1 MWVSYKVQPYL
12 IHRNTLH
19 VFDVNETCNR
29 IYSESITLGNIS
41 KIKIYMCKSINV
53 YSFYESFAGTRSADI
68 PWDKNYEYQIMMF
81 VDDYYRRYKDE
92 HYSRTKLKRFTIV
105 ANINDS
111 EMNAIVSRAVKCVTE
126 AGYPTP
132 FIERYSGQYIDFP
145 DNNTIF
151 NIISDNFRPRTK
163 VLIELTRN
171 SELYVSMLP
180 DERRWRHITERNHP
194 IVSDIH
200 FKGMSL
206 ASGNGTI
213 VVEDYCKWYNLYR
226 VHRNDN
232 NELTVTSCDKR
243 DEIIRDMDIEWY
255 DHCPIPSSV
264 VAQCKKHGVK
274 LGYMSYLTMLCRLEE
289 YVLEDELTSAYIS
302 PKEDLDEVLVW
313 DGGSCEYFGIAK
325 LFSVARKFDIKC
337 NLFAPNF
344 SNRIEVVNSQQDN
357 NPDGFLEKNKKNG
370 YGATEVP
377 ASFDSMTEDE
387 YTKLVRPPYFSIK
400 RTTDPWSSET
410 TNMSD
415 SKNNAEVTL
424 PMSQVKLTK
433 AYKQMTY
440 DSVIMCP
447 HCLHSEPVSITQT
460 IKIQTK
466 GDTSIN
472 HFVTDVQMYRDDI
485 SMTCPKCGLT
495 TPSAPMI
502 DAEIYPTI
510 KILNEKGYYTDFC
523 CSGHCDGYTGET
535 NYAYIS
541 FGPVSKMAERSGIYD
556 NISDNIPD
564 TWYLDM
570 MTDYFNTGNRNH
582 VIRVRDEVQDN
593 DPDKNYLK
601 DILTW
606 AKQLP
611 NLKE

>member
-1 MWVSYKVQPYL
+1 MWINYELQPYL
-12 IHRNTLH
+12 IHKNTLH
-19 VFDVNETCNR
+19 VFDVNKIRNR

-53 YSFYESFAGTRSADI
+53 YSFYESFADTRSTDI
-68 PWDKNYEYQIMMF
+68 PWDKSYEYQIMML
-81 VDDYYRRYKDE
+81 VDDYYRRYKKE
-92 HYSRTKLKRFTIV
+92 YYSRTKLKRITIV

-111 EMNAIVSRAVKCVTE
+111 EMNAIVRRAVECVTE
-126 AGYPTP
+126 AGYPAP

-151 NIISDNFRPRTK
+151 SIISDNFRSRTK

-232 NELTVTSCDKR
+232 NMLTVTSCDKR

-289 YVLEDELTSAYIS
+289 YVLNELTSAHIS

-313 DGGSCEYFGIAK
+313 DGGSCEYYGMAK
-325 LFSVARKFDIKC
+325 LFSIAKRFNITCAGASFTK
-337 NLFAPNF
+337 NF
-344 SNRIEVVNSQQDN
+344 SSTTEPHELNSDVSIVHPEYN
-357 NPDGFLEKNKKNG
+357 KLYVDDVGPITNIKFGYNVAEK
-370 YGATEVP
+370 Y
-377 ASFDSMTEDE
+377 
-387 YTKLVRPPYFSIK
+387 
-400 RTTDPWSSET
+400 
-410 TNMSD
+410 MS
-415 SKNNAEVTL
+415 
-424 PMSQVKLTK
+424 
-433 AYKQMTY
+433 Y
-440 DSVIMCP
+440 DTVIMCP
-447 HCLHSEPVSITQT
+447 NCFHSEHVTISQT
-460 IKIQTK
+460 TKIQARTNK
-466 GDTSIN
+466 YIGFGIN
-472 HFVTDVQMYRDDI
+472 QIMAYRDDI
-485 SMTCPKCGLT
+485 EITCPECGT
-495 TPSAPMI
+495 ISNPAPLL
-502 DAEIYPTI
+502 DADIYPTI
-510 KILNEKGYYTDFC
+510 KILNEKGYYTDYC
-523 CSGHCDGYTGET
+523 CSGHRDDTYADSTS
-535 NYAYIS
+535 YAYIS
-541 FGPVSKMAERSGIYD
+541 FGPVSKMAEMSGLYK
-556 NISDNIPD
+556 NISENLPES
-564 TWYLDM
+564 WYLDKKCGFGGVC
-570 MTDYFNTGNRNH
+570 DH
-582 VIRVRDEVQDN
+582 IIRVVEDVQNN
-593 DPDKNYLK
+593 DPDKKYLE
-601 DILTW
+601 DILNW

-611 NLKE
+611 NLT